1 MSLRAKRGTIPEI
14 ASADFVSLAMTEAM
28 CHSEPQLVGKKNLP
42 SAQVCPGRSRRV
54 SGRRVKLSPLKI
66 RGERGVMNNAID
78 AEQVA
83 T

>member
-1 MSLRAKRGTIPEI
+1 M
-14 ASADFVSLAMTEAM
+14 F
-28 CHSEPQLVGKKNLP
+28 HSEPQLVGKKNLP
-42 SAQVCPGRSRRV
+42 SAQVCPDPSRRV
-54 SGRRVKLSPLKI
+54 SGRRVKPSPLKI